1 MVLVASFFF
10 IFFKKNK
17 FYNFNVVSLQ
27 KISCLEFIK

>member
-27 KISCLEFIK
+27 KSVV